1 MKKILTLL
9 ILLMFNYSC
18 VSTAEG
24 NTIKKNVAKID
35 AKYKML
41 ENRVSNDQNK
51 VKRKLR
57 RVDAKILEMNKI
69 LKEAKK
75 LLHHNNADFGQ
86 DMVQMDVR
94 LKKAEGKNEEILFK
108 FEQLEKKFK
117 KLKEE
122 INDVNG
128 NIAMNNSSNTGDFKN
143 KNQNGKTNT
152 VEKDNKDNKD
162 NKLVSAGNSNYKKV
176 NNPIALFKLGYAY
189 IDGKKYKSMNHK
201 DRMNMSIEIFNF
213 LIKKFPKHNKAN
225 SARYWITQAYY
236 SSGQYEKAYRVMS
249 KFLERYPKSRH
260 ISQILFQMAN
270 SLKNLG
276 LKKDSKTL
284 FKTLIKLY
292 PKSGYS
298 KKASSIIKNL

>member
-1 MKKILTLL
+1 MKKILILL

-24 NTIKKNVAKID
+24 NTIKKNVARID

-41 ENRVSNDQNK
+41 ENKVNNDQNK

-57 RVDAKILEMNKI
+57 RVDVKLLEMNKI

-86 DMVQMDVR
+86 DMVQMDIR

-117 KLKEE
+117 ELKERLK
-122 INDVNG
+122 DVDV
-128 NIAMNNSSNTGDFKN
+128 NIAMNNSKTQAVKSNS
-143 KNQNGKTNT
+143 
-152 VEKDNKDNKD
+152 VAKDNKNTKNINPSSSD
-162 NKLVSAGNSNYKKV
+162 YKKL

-189 IDGKKYKSMNHK
+189 IDGKKYKSMEHK
-201 DRMNMSIEIFNF
+201 DRMNKSIEIFNF

-225 SARYWITQAYY
+225 SARYWVTQAYY

-249 KFLERYPKSRH
+249 KFLAKYPKSRH

-292 PKSGYS
+292 PRSGYS
-298 KKASSIIKNL
+298 KKAKSIIKNL